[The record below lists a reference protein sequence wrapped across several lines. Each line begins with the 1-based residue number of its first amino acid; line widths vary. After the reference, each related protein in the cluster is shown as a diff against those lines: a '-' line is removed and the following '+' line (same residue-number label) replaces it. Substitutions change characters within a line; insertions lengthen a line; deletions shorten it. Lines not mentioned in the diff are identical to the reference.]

1 MNIGWNVT
9 TAAEV
14 DIHIT
19 IAVKIA
25 ALVWSQKTT
34 SFATTAM
41 AVGVGMMK
49 TDQRLSKLFA
59 GLYRRTFK
67 GGRELTLDGNEAPI
81 ALAMLTRA
89 QELNLLDRSERRVLQ
104 YTIIKF
110 TPTDKGMKYLQEE
123 KV

>member
-1 MNIGWNVT
+1 MNIGLNVT
-9 TAAEV
+9 TAAAV

-34 SFATTAM
+34 SFATSAM
-41 AVGVGMMK
+41 AVGVGMTK
-49 TDQRLSKLFA
+49 TDQRLSKLYGDLF
-59 GLYRRTFK
+59 RRTFK

-81 ALAMLTRA
+81 ALAMLVRA
-89 QELNLLDRSERRVLQ
+89 KELNLLDRSERRVLQ

-123 KV
+123 T